1 MFKSTHT
8 ISYQNA
14 VEGTWGEFCTPFG
27 RVAFILT
34 KARLGSSGTDNE
46 RRLTTQLRPVREVL
60 SVEKLDFN
68 QLLQRDLDDHRVA
81 EGLIP
86 YLLKPKVT
94 GPAFFPPV
102 MAVLLP
108 FHSNSPADGFPDE
121 NFNQQVEDGSI
132 PFEERRFGQAY
143 RVQRHF
149 DKDAGTYHAIKL
161 GRLGWNDE
169 YAKLVVLDGQHRAMA
184 LLAID
189 RTVNSLWGT
198 AGTANR
204 YRHFY
209 EHRVR
214 ELLQAAGPGFN
225 LDKVE
230 IPVIVCWFPDL
241 NGPGKDPHKAARKL
255 FVDVN
260 KEARAPS
267 EARLTLLSDTEL
279 LNIFTRSLLNRLR
292 QDNPPLPLFAIEY
305 DNPEKEAARPVKWSV
320 LTNLNL
326 LKFAI
331 TRCVFGPKK
340 YLTDMSL
347 AFGGRQ
353 PLAEMD
359 AFMRAQ
365 LDVSTL
371 YTDSIEDGDRVLAR
385 DALGNENFPVQQV
398 EPLVDRFMASWG
410 TAILTILGKLKPYA
424 DHCTALQHTRE
435 HWIADDA
442 FSSLAQDALFGGVG
456 SFWTLRSTHNH
467 WLETKARFKE
477 EKRPEPLQP
486 EIVKAWDV
494 IGQKYVDFNR
504 QRTQVYLGKKG
515 EKDVEKAKSFFDIAN
530 THACQLGVTLAF
542 ASLAYA
548 TSKTHSEV
556 PAFAEKLVTAW
567 NAALE
572 SKRGSNENRLL
583 VLGRDDVI
591 SNPINRINKLDTPLA
606 VHFRYFWLELLRLNA
621 AREVLDGV
629 VDAGVV
635 DALARKARTI
645 YVGYLID
652 EQKKAVRIAEPS
664 MRDERLANKA
674 RENALKELAKA
685 LVFWFEMSKPEAEA
699 AANEASPKEA
709 AAGAAEKTKGAAPA
723 IGVEEEG
730 GAEPEAE
737 GNGGKAPEGQSVQD
751 LLSDAPED

>member
-1 MFKSTHT
+1 MFKTT
-8 ISYQNA
+8 QTVSYQNV
-14 VEGTWGEFCTPFG
+14 VEGTWGEFCTPTG

-34 KARLGSSGTDNE
+34 KARLGSSGTDSE
-46 RRLTTQLRPVREVL
+46 RRLTSQLRPVREVL
-60 SVEKLDFN
+60 SIEKLDFN

-86 YLLKPKVT
+86 YLLKPKQN
-94 GPAFFPPV
+94 GPSFFPPI

-108 FHSNSPADGFPDE
+108 FDSNVPAEGFPSE
-121 NFNQQVEDGSI
+121 SFHQQVDDAAI
-132 PFEERRFGQAY
+132 CFEEQRYGQAY

-149 DKDAGTYHAIKL
+149 DKEHGTYHPIKL
-161 GRLGWNDE
+161 GRLAWNDE

-189 RTVNSLWGT
+189 RTVNALWGT

-214 ELLQAAGPGFN
+214 DLLKDRDPSFK

-230 IPVIVCWFPDL
+230 IPVTVCWFPDL
-241 NGPGKDPHKAARKL
+241 NGAGKDPHKAARKL

-326 LKFAI
+326 LKFAV

-359 AFMRAQ
+359 AFMRSQ
-365 LDVSTL
+365 LDVATL
-371 YTDSIEDGDRVLAR
+371 YPDTIEDGDRPLDR
-385 DALGNENFPVQQV
+385 SALGNENFPSQQV

-410 TAILTILGKLKPYA
+410 TAILTILGGLKPYEA
-424 DHCTALQHTRE
+424 HCSALQHTRD

-456 SFWTLRSTHNH
+456 SFWTLRSSNNH
-467 WLETKARFKE
+467 WIELKARCKE
-477 EKRPEPLQP
+477 EKRDEPLQP
-486 EIVKAWDV
+486 EIIKAWEV
-494 IGQKYVDFNR
+494 INQKAADFNR
-504 QRTQVYLGKKG
+504 QRSQEYLGKKG
-515 EKDVEKAKSFFDIAN
+515 EKEAEKARSFYDLAN
-530 THACQLGVTLAF
+530 THACQLGVVLAF

-548 TSKTHSEV
+548 TGKTHAEV
-556 PAFAEKLVTAW
+556 PAFAKRLVEAW

-572 SKRGSNENRLL
+572 SKRTKDETRLL
-583 VLGRDDVI
+583 VLGREDVI
-591 SNPINRINKLDTPLA
+591 ANPINRIGKLDTPLA
-606 VHFRYFWLELLRLNA
+606 VHFRYFWLELLRLKA
-621 AREVLDGV
+621 ARDVLGGVLDPSV
-629 VDAGVV
+629 VDTLAG
-635 DALARKARTI
+635 KARSI
-645 YVGYLID
+645 YLSYLVD
-652 EQKKAVRIAEPS
+652 EQKKAVRVAEPNL
-664 MRDERLANKA
+664 RDEKKLAAKA
-674 RENALKELAKA
+674 RDNALKEFVKA
-685 LVFWFEMSKPEAEA
+685 LTFWFEMAKSDAEA
-699 AANEASPKEA
+699 AANEACPKEA
-709 AAGAAEKTKGAAPA
+709 SAAGAAEKIKVAATPA
-723 IGVEEEG
+723 DEEASGET
-730 GAEPEAE
+730 EAE
-737 GNGGKAPEGQSVQD
+737 GNGGKVPEVQSVLD